1 MNKSY
6 FRFFVSTALIMSSL
20 SQILAQNPTSAED
33 LYNEVVGY
41 STAKATEFRTKG
53 KAVSREDRDAFLVQ
67 QKDLAAKYADKV
79 AAYPGLSNR
88 DLAYLGMLYEEAKND
103 DKALETYRRFLSELA
118 PDAVG
123 SAVQLA
129 RSRVVVYS
137 ARKKEFPDME
147 AAYQA
152 WLKGTPAEPNL
163 RASIEGRLGS
173 AGVPLNQYEQA
184 IRYGKN
190 ALDLTKKLEAK
201 SWTERSLKTDMYA
214 TLIETLVL
222 SYQKSNK
229 KDEAVK
235 LLAEGRALSFTIPSQ
250 KLYDKVMKIVG
261 KYGVSEKK
269 LMAEVESYP
278 LADAAPEIV
287 AKEWIGQEPATLESF
302 RGKVVLLDFWATWC
316 GPCISTFPRLRA
328 WHKKYG
334 PQGFTILGITQY
346 YGNANGKRLARPEEL
361 EFLRQ
366 FKEEH
371 KLPYS
376 FAIADATDRAWAKY
390 GIYGIP
396 ATFLLDRRGVV
407 RYIGLGNSVE
417 EAENLEDMIKKVL
430 AEEK

>member
-1 MNKSY
+1 
-6 FRFFVSTALIMSSL
+6 MSR
-20 SQILAQNPTSAED
+20 
-33 LYNEVVGY
+33 G
-41 STAKATEFRTKG
+41 
-53 KAVSREDRDAFLVQ
+53 DRDALLVQ
-67 QKDLAAKYADKV
+67 QKNLAAKYADTV
-79 AAYPGLSNR
+79 AAYPRLSNQ
-88 DLAYLGMLYEEAKND
+88 DLAYLGMLYEQAQND
-103 DKALETYRRFLSELA
+103 DKALETYRRFLSGLA
-118 PDAVG
+118 PGTEGD
-123 SAVQLA
+123 AVQLA
-129 RSRVVVYS
+129 RRRVVIYS

-163 RASIEGRLGS
+163 RASLEGGMA
-173 AGVPLNQYEQA
+173 AGYFNGDLYEQA

-190 ALDLTKKLEAK
+190 ALDLTRKLEAK
-201 SWTERSLKTDMYA
+201 SWTERSQKTDMYA

-235 LLAEGRALSFTIPSQ
+235 LLAEGRALSFTIPSA
-250 KLYDKVMKIVG
+250 KLYDKVMKMVG
-261 KYGVSEKK
+261 RYGVSEKK

-287 AKEWIGQEPATLESF
+287 AKEWVGQEPATLESY

-316 GPCISTFPRLRA
+316 GPCISTFPRLRS

-346 YGNANGKRLARPEEL
+346 YGNAKGKKLAKPEEL
-361 EFLRQ
+361 EYLKE

-407 RYIGLGNSVE
+407 RYIGVGNSVE

-430 AEEK
+430 AEAE